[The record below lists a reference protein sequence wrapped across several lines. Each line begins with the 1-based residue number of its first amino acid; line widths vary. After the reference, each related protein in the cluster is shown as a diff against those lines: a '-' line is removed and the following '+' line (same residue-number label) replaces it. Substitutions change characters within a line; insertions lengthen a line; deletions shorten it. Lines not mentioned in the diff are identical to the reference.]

1 MKTPKDKKPRKPF
14 KETRFGKW
22 LKEHDSEFFEFLA
35 KRWPE
40 EKLAGKVVK
49 RSLLVL
55 ADLTDEKKKEGR
67 TLLDQE

>member
-1 MKTPKDKKPRKPF
+1 MKTPRVKKERKPF
-14 KETRFGKW
+14 KETKFGIW
-22 LKEHDSEFFEFLA
+22 LKKHDSEFFEFLA

-49 RSLLVL
+49 RALLVL
-55 ADLTDEKKKEGR
+55 ADLTDEKKKEGI